1 MKVLRTDEARFK
13 NLPGYPFPANYL
25 ELTDGLRIHYVDE
38 GPKENDTILMLH
50 GEPSWSYLYRKMIP
64 VLTQAGF
71 RAIAPDLIGFGKSD
85 KPASPRDYSY
95 QIHVEWMSEWLQK
108 MALTN
113 ITLVCQDWGSL
124 IGLRLVAEQPE
135 LFAGVVLANGG
146 LPTGDQ
152 EMSKAF
158 KAWQAFSKYSP
169 VLPIGSILQRGTVTR
184 LSKAVRAAYNA
195 PFPGPAYKAGAR
207 VFPSLVPT
215 TTDDPASQ
223 ANRDAWKA
231 LRRFDKPFLTAF
243 SDQDAITRGGD
254 RAFRKLVPG
263 AKRQPHTIIRGGGQ
277 FLQEDKGETLA
288 EIVVAFILQKKE

>member
-38 GPKENDTILMLH
+38 GPKENDPILMLH

-169 VLPIGSILQRGTVTR
+169 VFPIGGILQMGTATK

-263 AKRQPHTIIRGGGQ
+263 AKRQPHTIIRGGGH